1 MDNFILNG
9 QIGHL
14 PHNVTDMCSAFAG
27 DAFLVATGS
36 SQIKVYDRDG
46 KERGVSLA
54 GDMYIRDLRNTK
66 GHISPCTHAQ
76 WHPTD
81 RYTGMTSSEDGSIR
95 VWDTWNV
102 LQKTVIK
109 PQLVKPGRIA
119 VTACAYNHDGGL
131 IGGGMFDGTLQIWDV
146 KGQSAACQP
155 YRLSVCLPDCLPA
168 CLSVC
173 LSVYL
178 SACPFMYMPHP
189 ISVASM
195 HKQRTLL
202 LRSGKF
208 GTAASTGVVMPPKPQ
223 MIAKQ
228 DWRYVS
234 GGGRVLRNAHE
245 PSTEITSLAFAS
257 NGTSLATRGADETL
271 KVLWAVQ
278 HKKHCSSLVDL
289 LHHHQELPFMCS
301 LLLPSS

>member
-1 MDNFILNG
+1 MYCTNNWQL
-9 QIGHL
+9 L
-14 PHNVTDMCSAFAG
+14 TKAFCCAG

-109 PQLVKPGRIA
+109 PQLAKPGRIA

-146 KGQSAACQP
+146 KGTC
-155 YRLSVCLPDCLPA
+155 RTCI
-168 CLSVC
+168 LSVC
-173 LSVYL
+173 LSV
-178 SACPFMYMPHP
+178 SAC
-189 ISVASM
+189 
-195 HKQRTLL
+195 
-202 LRSGKF
+202 
-208 GTAASTGVVMPPKPQ
+208 
-223 MIAKQ
+223 
-228 DWRYVS
+228 
-234 GGGRVLRNAHE
+234 
-245 PSTEITSLAFAS
+245 
-257 NGTSLATRGADETL
+257 
-271 KVLWAVQ
+271 
-278 HKKHCSSLVDL
+278 
-289 LHHHQELPFMCS
+289 LPAC
-301 LLLPSS
+301 LPVC

>member
-1 MDNFILNG
+1 
-9 QIGHL
+9 
-14 PHNVTDMCSAFAG
+14 MCCTNSRQLLTKAFCCAG
-27 DAFLVATGS
+27 DACLVATGS

-109 PQLVKPGRIA
+109 PQLAKPGRVA

-146 KGQSAACQP
+146 KGTC
-155 YRLSVCLPDCLPA
+155 V
-168 CLSVC
+168 
-173 LSVYL
+173 
-178 SACPFMYMPHP
+178 
-189 ISVASM
+189 
-195 HKQRTLL
+195 
-202 LRSGKF
+202 
-208 GTAASTGVVMPPKPQ
+208 
-223 MIAKQ
+223 
-228 DWRYVS
+228 
-234 GGGRVLRNAHE
+234 
-245 PSTEITSLAFAS
+245 
-257 NGTSLATRGADETL
+257 
-271 KVLWAVQ
+271 
-278 HKKHCSSLVDL
+278 
-289 LHHHQELPFMCS
+289 
-301 LLLPSS
+301 